1 MIFNGAIVY
10 IDWTDMQVIGVTQGG
25 FFGAIENVGGAHS
38 SGVELE
44 LTAILAEGLELT
56 FGGTYNEAELDT
68 PVLDSAT
75 LGVIPAG
82 NKLLLVPEV
91 TFNASLAYTRPVSS
105 TLNGWVRATWQ
116 YTGSRYGDLA
126 NTQELDAY
134 NILNARIGV
143 EADKW
148 SVYLFADNLTDELAV
163 YAPGTQGTLDTI
175 IVNQP
180 RTIGLKLSY
189 RY

>member
-1 MIFNGAIVY
+1 MSEISIK
-10 IDWTDMQVIGVTQGG
+10 G
-25 FFGAIENVGGAHS
+25 FAQ
-38 SGVELE
+38 
-44 LTAILAEGLELT
+44 
-56 FGGTYNEAELDT
+56 
-68 PVLDSAT
+68 
-75 LGVIPAG
+75 
-82 NKLLLVPEV
+82 K
-91 TFNASLAYTRPVSS
+91 
-105 TLNGWVRATWQ
+105 
-116 YTGSRYGDLA
+116 
-126 NTQELDAY
+126 
-134 NILNARIGV
+134 IGV